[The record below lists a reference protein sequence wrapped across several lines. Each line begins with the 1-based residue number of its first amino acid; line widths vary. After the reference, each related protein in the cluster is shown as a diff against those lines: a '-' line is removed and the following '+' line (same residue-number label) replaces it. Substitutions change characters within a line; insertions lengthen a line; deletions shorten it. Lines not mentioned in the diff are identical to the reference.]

1 MAPPEEA
8 GGGDQFPVGMKVLV
22 VDDDPTCLAVL
33 NRMLVQCRYDGE
45 RAAFAPISSLPPP
58 PLLRWCAGPMR
69 VLFCP
74 QLVRCSSDKLDSTI

>member
-45 RAAFAPISSLPPP
+45 PAAFAPISSLPS
-58 PLLRWCAGPMR
+58 LLLWCCAI
-69 VLFCP
+69 VWCP
-74 QLVRCSSDKLDSTI
+74 APN

>member
-33 NRMLVQCRYDGE
+33 NRMLIQCRYDGK
-45 RAAFAPISSLPPP
+45 RIAFAPIFLPS
-58 PLLRWCAGPMR
+58 
-69 VLFCP
+69 LFCAVLCCVVLLP
-74 QLVRCSSDKLDSTI
+74 T

>member
-45 RAAFAPISSLPPP
+45 RIAFAHLPTVSLPV
-58 PLLRWCAGPMR
+58 LCCR
-69 VLFCP
+69 VLLLFCS
-74 QLVRCSSDKLDSTI
+74 QLIGCSDEFTGL